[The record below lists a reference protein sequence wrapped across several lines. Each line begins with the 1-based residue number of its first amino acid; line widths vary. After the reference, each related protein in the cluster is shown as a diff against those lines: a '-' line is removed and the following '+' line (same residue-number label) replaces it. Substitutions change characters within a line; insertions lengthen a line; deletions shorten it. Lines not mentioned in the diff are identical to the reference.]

1 MSYRST
7 KMAPAP
13 VINYAPPIAWL
24 DHHSAEGG
32 VRCDELKRR
41 EDESAAEAEMAGDS
55 AAVCRCRCNRAYVQ
69 RTLRL
74 LAHEAERAR
83 AMDLT
88 I

>member
-7 KMAPAP
+7 KMDPAP

-41 EDESAAEAEMAGDS
+41 EDESAAEAEQD
-55 AAVCRCRCNRAYVQ
+55 RA
-69 RTLRL
+69 
-74 LAHEAERAR
+74 
-83 AMDLT
+83 
-88 I
+88 